1 MLRKPHKQKYPGS
14 QSAENHKN
22 IFDCD
27 KTALLSDSIPN
38 AIDSTY
44 ARASAFTGTERLTSP
59 PLTTDVSKS
68 RSVTG
73 LWF

>member
-27 KTALLSDSIPN
+27 KTYVLSHS
-38 AIDSTY
+38 
-44 ARASAFTGTERLTSP
+44 L
-59 PLTTDVSKS
+59 TDVDDQTLQKELT
-68 RSVTG
+68 RLGYNVTRQRENTTAEIVKIG
-73 LWF
+73 